1 MTKTAEHASKGCANA
16 VRTALVEAKK
26 LIKEASSVEKAAGS
40 MNLCL
45 HTLPEYITDLETL
58 SIDVMIAW
66 GFSFAD
72 FDMESYPPGRTWD
85 CTRPAGCFRT
95 RSSPRW
101 RRLGKFSCW

>member
-58 SIDVMIAW
+58 SIDVMMAV

-72 FDMESYPPGRTWD
+72 FDMESYPPGPD
-85 CTRPAGCFRT
+85 LGCDQT
-95 RSSPRW
+95 
-101 RRLGKFSCW
+101 L